1 MQLIQKSFVLSMLPG
16 LEFHFLV
23 LILGKTLFA
32 NGASWEGICKR
43 KSIYQRCC

>member
-1 MQLIQKSFVLSMLPG
+1 MLPG

-32 NGASWEGICKR
+32 NCASWEGVCER
-43 KSIYQRCC
+43 KNKLNQSIKVVAKVFRYC

>member
-1 MQLIQKSFVLSMLPG
+1 MLPG

-32 NGASWEGICKR
+32 NCASWEGVCKR
-43 KSIYQRCC
+43 KSIKDVATVLRYW